1 MGRSGTGKER
11 GRELFT
17 WSILFF
23 STLWIRYLK
32 IHFTNKRNKI
42 RRLYAM
48 ESSCNGEMQ
57 KPEFY
62 TGFKTSN
69 SFTACEFLQTKEMEM

>member
-1 MGRSGTGKER
+1 
-11 GRELFT
+11 
-17 WSILFF
+17 
-23 STLWIRYLK
+23 
-32 IHFTNKRNKI
+32 
-42 RRLYAM
+42 M

>member
-1 MGRSGTGKER
+1 MEY
-11 GRELFT
+11 L
-17 WSILFF
+17 IF
-23 STLWIRYLK
+23 STLRIRYLK

-42 RRLYAM
+42 RRLCTM
-48 ESSCNGEMQ
+48 ESSCNGDMQ

-69 SFTACEFLQTKEMEM
+69 SFTACEFLQTKEMEMGGERGNGICICYLI

>member
-1 MGRSGTGKER
+1 MEY
-11 GRELFT
+11 L
-17 WSILFF
+17 IF

-48 ESSCNGEMQ
+48 ESSCSGEMQ

-62 TGFKTSN
+62 TGFQTSN
-69 SFTACEFLQTKEMEM
+69 SFTACEFLKPKKWRCKVGMKGEMEFVYVTLI